1 MPLED
6 NERFR
11 VEWAK
16 SVYHNPTDGK
26 EYRAQDGVTSFS
38 DLDCSNAHFTKMVFA
53 LCEPHPDDV
62 EAITYYVVNVS
73 NTISG
78 QIPLQPPKAPGV
90 DFRKQVIFEVD
101 LPKGL
106 EWLKVLAYPSSE
118 GLPLQAICRS
128 LAAIPTPE
136 LTAPVKFQLMYNLW
150 GFEGGTDNFT

>member
-1 MPLED
+1 VPLED
-6 NERFR
+6 NEMFR
-11 VEWAK
+11 LEWTK
-16 SVYHNPTDGK
+16 SVYHNPIDGK

-38 DLDCSNAHFTKMVFA
+38 DLDYSNGHFTIMA
-53 LCEPHPDDV
+53 LALREPHPDDRK
-62 EAITYYVVNVS
+62 ITTSYWMNVL
-73 NTISG
+73 NTISS
-78 QIPLQPPKAPGV
+78 QIPLQPPKVPGV

-106 EWLKVLAYPSSE
+106 EWFKVLAYPSSE